1 MAHEGEGQDGN
12 GVHGLEKSD
21 KLKVRPQISRRVFVS
36 AQVKRRP
43 SHLRVED
50 KVLRRAG
57 VLAVVHGGG
66 VQLGQGGVEHF
77 AKRLVQSVDVH
88 GQRARD
94 LELLDDH
101 LEDKTS
107 DFRFSRRAFGES
119 VLAHREC

>member
-12 GVHGLEKSD
+12 GVHGLD
-21 KLKVRPQISRRVFVS
+21 KTERQFQSYAPNMAQGFCIS
-36 AQVKRRP
+36 AQVKDCP

-66 VQLGQGGVEHF
+66 VQVGQGGVEHF
-77 AKRLVQSVDVH
+77 ADRLVQSVDVH

-101 LEDKTS
+101 LGGRDV
-107 DFRFSRRAFGES
+107 RFP
-119 VLAHREC
+119 V